1 MLDFDVEKQ
10 FVNPDVS
17 KLQQLANQNK
27 GEVIHPNQIDKL
39 IQKLLEKD
47 TYLPVEK
54 SLIKNSPLID
64 WVTLL
69 VILAISLALEWFT
82 RKYNGLL

>member
-1 MLDFDVEKQ
+1 M
-10 FVNPDVS
+10 S

-64 WVTLL
+64 WIILL
-69 VILAISLALEWFT
+69 FILVVSLATEWFI
-82 RKYNGLL
+82 RKFNGLL